1 MEKEVRERQQ
11 RGARKGDHELD
22 LHRCGASGR
31 EAEEGLLDCKEEKA
45 TKTPIDS
52 KDGSR

>member
-11 RGARKGDHELD
+11 RGTRDHELD

-45 TKTPIDS
+45 TNMATIP
-52 KDGSR
+52 